1 MVTHYGFGTC
11 NPEHLMVFFS
21 LLENGNGDPN
31 FIKEQATLMIHQQK
45 RERWYTLKASI
56 IDATTF

>member
-21 LLENGNGDPN
+21 LLENGNGDL
-31 FIKEQATLMIHQQK
+31 IL
-45 RERWYTLKASI
+45 LKNKQH
-56 IDATTF
+56 